1 LVEFAAQ
8 IFRLTAAGCL
18 GDRAHGRRSHAP
30 RTAHYR
36 AGGQEPKHPIAPARQ
51 DRRLLHGVR
60 HGRRHRPAIA
70 DYFGQVDWKS
80 FGLAPLTAL
89 ALGALIV
96 GFRAITSTPLGSR
109 KA

>member
-1 LVEFAAQ
+1 MAIERTDADLMHLE
-8 IFRLTAAGCL
+8 RRMTAL
-18 GDRAHGRRSHAP
+18 EGRSRNILL
-30 RTAHYR
+30 RTVF
-36 AGGQEPKHPIAPARQ
+36 GTFVGI
-51 DRRLLHGVR
+51 G
-60 HGRRHRPAIA
+60 PAIA
-70 DYFGQVDWKS
+70 DYFGQVDRKS

>member
-1 LVEFAAQ
+1 MAIERTDADLMHLERRITALEGRNRN
-8 IFRLTAAGCL
+8 ILLRLHDKIVGYCTVFGTVV
-18 GDRAHGRRSHAP
+18 GIG
-30 RTAHYR
+30 
-36 AGGQEPKHPIAPARQ
+36 
-51 DRRLLHGVR
+51 
-60 HGRRHRPAIA
+60 PAIA
-70 DYFGQVDWKS
+70 DYFGQVDRKS